1 MMFDL
6 QLFAEKTE
14 EATPHRRQE
23 VRRKGQVA
31 KSSDLSAA
39 FVLLAG
45 ALYLYWGRYTFF
57 SAYNGLLRDCLLTP
71 SAELDA
77 GSFFVLAQDVLGRTA
92 LLLLPLLAI
101 CLAVALAANLA
112 QTGFVFSTHPIQPK
126 LEHLNPLQG
135 ASRLFSRRALMQL
148 AKGLAKVAFVSL
160 AVWILVRG
168 RLTELMLAID
178 MGVGE
183 MMELLAGLL
192 FQVALVALAVFVA
205 VALADY
211 IFQRKDFERN
221 IRMSKQEQL
230 EERKQ
235 MEGDPLVR
243 AHLRQMQRDLA
254 RHRMMHAVPEAS
266 VVVTNPT
273 QVAVALRYRG
283 DEGAPRVVAKGVG
296 QIAARIREL
305 AEAHGVPVVSD
316 PPTARALYRQVKIGA
331 EIPLALYQAVAEILA
346 HIYQRQGLS

>member
-1 MMFDL
+1 M
-6 QLFAEKTE
+6 
-14 EATPHRRQE
+14 
-23 VRRKGQVA
+23 
-31 KSSDLSAA
+31 
-39 FVLLAG
+39 
-45 ALYLYWGRYTFF
+45 
-57 SAYNGLLRDCLLTP
+57 
-71 SAELDA
+71 
-77 GSFFVLAQDVLGRTA
+77 LGRTA

-148 AKGLAKVAFVSL
+148 AKGLAKGAFVSL
-160 AVWILVRG
+160 AVWSLVRG

-178 MGVGE
+178 MVWRNDGTVGRVVVP
-183 MMELLAGLL
+183 GCP
-192 FQVALVALAVFVA
+192 VALAVFVA
-205 VALADY
+205 ALADY